1 MPVILG
7 DIAVGQCSLR
17 KALGKLFV
25 PSTTDEK
32 EGCSAASGDVASSL
46 INCPGSVMVGGELC
60 WTSPTASLRTRDGRM
75 IRQTHD
81 LMQPLARRE
90 SDNILSST
98 YLSSSPFPE
107 RL

>member
-46 INCPGSVMVGGELC
+46 INSHLRRFLKDCDGVMVVEVVMVI
-60 WTSPTASLRTRDGRM
+60 P
-75 IRQTHD
+75 
-81 LMQPLARRE
+81 
-90 SDNILSST
+90 
-98 YLSSSPFPE
+98 SSPHH
-107 RL
+107 